1 MKRADL
7 AFAAILVPLDYLALV
22 ASAAAAYSLR
32 FADVFTSIKPV
43 VFDLTFNEFLKVAMP
58 IAAVYLGVFA
68 LAGLY
73 AIRPR
78 RVAVEMTR
86 IVLACSTGIA
96 AVLAIAFFSREIFES
111 RFIVLA
117 VWALSIAFVII
128 ERLLVRGL
136 QRSLRA
142 FGVGSNDVVIV
153 GKTKIGNELRTFF
166 DEHPSHGYRVVA
178 QLTHFT
184 PEAKDRLRDLRRKGE
199 LDAVILANTDASRE
213 ETRAL
218 KVFADTQHV
227 TFLYSAELF
236 AGSTLRPIIHTYA
249 GQPIIEVPKT
259 PLDGWGAIYKRAFD
273 VVGAAVLIIVTL
285 PVQIIVAIALFVE
298 SPGSI
303 LFSTL
308 PSGERVERVG
318 QGARAFRYFKFR
330 SMVRNAH
337 QYRFDPDFIKKHGN
351 LREGSP
357 LFKLEHDPRVTPV
370 GRFIRKFSIDEIPE
384 FYLVLLGTMSLVG
397 PRPHLPEEVARY
409 TPDQRKVLTI
419 KPGITG
425 MAQVSGRAGL
435 DFDDEVRLDMHY
447 IENWTPWLDF
457 VILAKTPL
465 AVLSHAFHSGI
476 G

>member
-7 AFAAILVPLDYLALV
+7 AFAALLVPLDYVTLI
-22 ASAAAAYSLR
+22 AAATAAYSLR

-43 VFDLTFNEFLKVAMP
+43 IFDLTYNEYLRAVLP
-58 IAAVYLGVFA
+58 VAAVYLGIFA

-73 AIRPR
+73 AMRPR
-78 RVAVEMTR
+78 RVAVEMSR
-86 IVLACSTGIA
+86 IFLACSTGIA

-117 VWALSIAFVII
+117 VWALSILFVII
-128 ERLLVRGL
+128 ERVLVRTL
-136 QRSLRA
+136 QRSLRS
-142 FGVGSNDVVIV
+142 FGVGTNNVVIV
-153 GKTKIGNELRTFF
+153 GKTKIGNDLHTYFN
-166 DEHPSHGYRVVA
+166 DHPSHGYQVVG
-178 QLTHFT
+178 QITHFST
-184 PEAKDRLRDLRRKGE
+184 EARTRLLDLLQKQQ
-199 LDAVILANTDASRE
+199 LDAVILANSDAARDE
-213 ETRAL
+213 VQAL

-259 PLDGWGAIYKRAFD
+259 PLDGWGAIYKRIFD
-273 VVGAAVLIIVTL
+273 IIGALLLIVVSL
-285 PVQIIVAIALFVE
+285 PIQIIAAIALFIE

-308 PSGERVERVG
+308 PNGGPVTRVG
-318 QGARAFRYFKFR
+318 QGGRPFRYFKFR
-330 SMVRNAH
+330 SMVRDAH
-337 QYRFDPDFIKKHGN
+337 KYRFDPEFVKKHGN

-357 LFKLEHDPRVTPV
+357 LFKLEHDPRVTRV
-370 GRFIRKFSIDEIPE
+370 GRFIRKLSIDEIPE
-384 FYLVLLGTMSLVG
+384 FYLVLRGSMSLVG

-409 TPDQRKVLTI
+409 RPEQRKVLTI

-425 MAQVSGRAGL
+425 MAQVSGRANL
-435 DFDDEVRLDMHY
+435 DFEDEVRLDMHY
-447 IENWTPWLDF
+447 IENWTPWLDL

-465 AVLSHAFHSGI
+465 AVLGHAWRSGI